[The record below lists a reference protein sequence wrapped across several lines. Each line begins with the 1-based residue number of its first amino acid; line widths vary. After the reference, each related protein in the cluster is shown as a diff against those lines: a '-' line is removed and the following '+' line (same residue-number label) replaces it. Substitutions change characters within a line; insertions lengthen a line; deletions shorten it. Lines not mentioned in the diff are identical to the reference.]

1 MTTNSQ
7 DTTQNKGLIE
17 TDPQETQEWLDALT
31 AVIENEG
38 TERAHFLLEAMIDKA
53 RRSGSNLPYNATTAY
68 VNTIPTH
75 LQAKLPGD
83 PEMERRIRALVR
95 WNAIMTVLRANE
107 KSPGV
112 GGHIASFQSAA
123 TLYDTAFNY
132 FFRAAN
138 ENFGGDCVYFQGH
151 SSPGVYARAFL
162 EGRITED
169 QLTNFRQE
177 TAGNGLSSYPHPWL
191 MPDFWQF
198 PTVSMGLGPITG
210 IYQARFLKYIH
221 DRGIADTSDR
231 KVWVFCGDGEMDEPE
246 SLGAISLASREKLD
260 NLIFVVNCNLQR
272 LDGPVRGNGKII
284 QELESDFRGSGW
296 NVLKVVW
303 GSYWDPLL
311 AMDKDGLL
319 KKRME
324 ECVDGEYQNFK
335 AKGGA
340 YTREH
345 FFGKY
350 PELKEMVAAMSDQD
364 IWRLNRGGH
373 DPHKVY
379 AAYHS
384 AVNHKGQPTVILAK
398 TVKGYGMGEAG
409 EGQNTTHQQKSMDLT
424 SLKQF
429 RDRFDLPITDEQVES
444 LSFYKPAADSP
455 EMQYMATRR
464 AAMGGSVPARR
475 RKGNELTI
483 PPLSA
488 FENMLV
494 STGEREISTT
504 MAFVRILST
513 LVRDKQIGKFVVP
526 IVPDEARTFGMEG
539 MFRQLGIY
547 ASQGQLYE
555 PMDSDQVMYYKE
567 SKDGQILEEGINE
580 AGSFSSWMAAATSY
594 SVTGVQMI
602 PFYIFY
608 SMFGFQRI
616 GDLAWAAGDSRA
628 RGFLLGATAGRTTLN
643 GEGLQH
649 EDGHSHLM
657 SATIPNCIS
666 YDPTFAYE
674 LAVIIQEGLRRMV
687 QNQEDVYYYITLM
700 NENYTHPEMPKG
712 AEAGILKGIYN
723 FSKSKAKG
731 EKVQLMG
738 SGVIL
743 REVIAAAEMLEKEW
757 GVAADVWSVTS
768 FNELR
773 RDGLDAERWNMLNP
787 EKPQR
792 LSYVAEAMQGVQG
805 PTIASTDYMKAFAE
819 QIAGFVPGRFVA
831 LGTDG
836 YGRSDSREALRSF
849 FEVDRYY
856 VVVAS
861 LKALADEGKLPAS
874 KVTEAIVKYK
884 LDANKP
890 NPTTV

>member
-1 MTTNSQ
+1 MAFTP
-7 DTTQNKGLIE
+7 DI
-17 TDPQETQEWLDALT
+17 DPQETQEWLEAIDAVL
-31 AVIENEG
+31 ANEG
-38 TERAHFLLEAMIDKA
+38 TERAHFLLETLIDKA
-53 RRSGSNLPYNATTAY
+53 RRSGAYLPYNATTAY

-75 LQAKLPGD
+75 LQQRLPGNPD
-83 PEMERRIRALVR
+83 MERRIRALIR

-123 TLYDTAFNY
+123 TLYDVGFNH

-138 ENFGGDCVYFQGH
+138 DKFGGDLIFFQGH

-162 EGRITED
+162 EGRLTED
-169 QLTNFRQE
+169 QMDNFRQE
-177 TAGNGLSSYPHPWL
+177 TGGNGLSSYPHPWL

-198 PTVSMGLGPITG
+198 PTVSMGLGPLQG
-210 IYQARFLKYIH
+210 IYQARFLKYLH

-260 NLIFVVNCNLQR
+260 NLIFVINCNLQR

-296 NVLKVVW
+296 NVLKVIW

-350 PELKEMVAAMSDQD
+350 PQLKEMVAAMSDQD

-379 AAYHS
+379 AAY
-384 AVNHKGQPTVILAK
+384 AAATQHKGQPTVILAK
-398 TVKGYGMGEAG
+398 TVKGYGMGDAG
-409 EGQNTTHQQKSMDLT
+409 EAQNTTHQQKSMDIA
-424 SLKQF
+424 SLKAF
-429 RDRFDLPITDEQVES
+429 RDRFDLPLTDEQVES
-444 LSFYKPAADSP
+444 LSFYRPPADSP
-455 EMQYMATRR
+455 EMVYMAERR

-475 RKGNELTI
+475 RKGNELVV
-483 PPLSA
+483 PELSA
-488 FENMLV
+488 FDNMLTA
-494 STGEREISTT
+494 TGDREISTT

-513 LVRDKQIGKFVVP
+513 LVRDKQIGKYIVP

-547 ASQGQLYE
+547 SSAGQLYE
-555 PMDSDQVMYYKE
+555 PQDNDQVMFYKE

-580 AGSFSSWMAAATSY
+580 AGAFSSWIAAATAY
-594 SVTGVQMI
+594 SVTGTQMI

-628 RGFLLGATAGRTTLN
+628 RGFVLGATAGRTTLN

-657 SATIPNCIS
+657 SATIPNCVS
-666 YDPTFAYE
+666 YDPTFGYE
-674 LAVIIQEGLRRMV
+674 LAVIVQEGMRRMV

-700 NENYTHPEMPKG
+700 NENYSHPEMPKG
-712 AEAGILKGIYN
+712 SEDGILKGMYA

-731 EKVQLMG
+731 PKVQLMG

-743 REVIAAAEMLEKEW
+743 REVIAAAEMLEKDW
-757 GVAADVWSVTS
+757 GVSPDVWSVTS
-768 FNELR
+768 FTELR
-773 RDGLDAERWNMLNP
+773 REGLDAERWNMLNP
-787 EKPQR
+787 EKKPR
-792 LSYVAEAMQGVQG
+792 LSYVAECLSGSEG
-805 PTIASTDYMKAFAE
+805 PVISSTDYMKSFAD
-819 QIAGFVPGRFVA
+819 QIRNFVPQRFVS

-856 VVVAS
+856 VVLAA

-874 KVTEAIVKYK
+874 KAAEAIKKYK
-884 LDANKP
+884 IDASRP

>member
-1 MTTNSQ
+1 MSSNMINPDS
-7 DTTQNKGLIE
+7 DSL
-17 TDPQETQEWLDALT
+17 ETQEWLDALT

-38 TERAHFLLEAMIDKA
+38 TERAHFLIEAMIDKA
-53 RRSGSNLPYNATTAY
+53 RRSGANLPYNATTAY

-75 LQAKLPGD
+75 LQQRLPGN
-83 PEMERRIRALVR
+83 PEIERRIRALIR
-95 WNAIMTVLRANE
+95 WNAIITVLRANE

-123 TLYDTAFNY
+123 TLYDTGFNH
-132 FFRAAN
+132 FFRATN
-138 ENFGGDCVYFQGH
+138 ENFGGDCIYFQGH

-162 EGRITED
+162 EGRITEEQMD
-169 QLTNFRQE
+169 NFRQE
-177 TAGNGLSSYPHPWL
+177 TGGNGLSSYPHPWL

-198 PTVSMGLGPITG
+198 PTVSMGLGPLQG

-296 NVLKVVW
+296 NVLKVIW

-350 PELKEMVAAMSDQD
+350 PELKEMVAAMSDAD

-379 AAYHS
+379 AAY
-384 AVNHKGQPTVILAK
+384 AAATQHKGQPTVILAK

-424 SLKQF
+424 SLKLF
-429 RDRFDLPITDEQVES
+429 RDRFDLPITDAQVES

-455 EMQYMATRR
+455 EMLYMAKRR
-464 AAMGGSVPARR
+464 NAMGGSVPARR
-475 RKGNELTI
+475 RKGNELI
-483 PPLSA
+483 VPELSA

-513 LVRDKQIGKFVVP
+513 LLRDKGIGKYIVP

-547 ASQGQLYE
+547 SSVGQLYE

-567 SKDGQILEEGINE
+567 QKDGQILEEGINE
-580 AGSFSSWMAAATSY
+580 AGSFSSWIAAATSY

-657 SATIPNCIS
+657 SSTIPNCIS

-674 LAVIIQEGLRRMV
+674 LAVIIQEGMRRMV

-712 AEAGILKGIYN
+712 AEAGILKGMYN
-723 FSKSKAKG
+723 FSKSKSTG

-743 REVIAAAEMLEKEW
+743 REVIAAAEMLEKDW
-757 GVAADVWSVTS
+757 GVSADVWSVPS
-768 FNELR
+768 FTELR
-773 RDGLDAERWNMLNP
+773 REAQDCERWNMLNP

-792 LSYVAEAMQGVQG
+792 INYVAQCLKDSKG
-805 PTIASTDYMKAFAE
+805 PVIASTDYMKAFAE
-819 QIAGFVPGRFVA
+819 QIATFVPNKFVA

-836 YGRSDSREALRSF
+836 FGRSDSREALRSF

-856 VVVAS
+856 VVLAT
-861 LKALADEGKLPAS
+861 LKALVDESKLPAAQAS
-874 KVTEAIVKYK
+874 EAIKKYK

-890 NPTTV
+890 NPTTI